1 MLRITYAYTYGRLPV
16 RCHGAHRDSSLKV
29 MAPIVRKISK
39 FGEVKKF
46 LKNSVENRQQPV
58 SSTRASVSCLL
69 SCSED
74 AKGANEA

>member
-1 MLRITYAYTYGRLPV
+1 
-16 RCHGAHRDSSLKV
+16 
-29 MAPIVRKISK
+29 MAPIVRKIGK
-39 FGEVKKF
+39 FGEVKKL
-46 LKNSVENRQQPV
+46 LKNTVGNRQQPV